1 MMNANIERLAIGGGA
16 VVLGLVLGWMGR
28 GLITYNT
35 GQESSTPYSDW
46 RTVCPAA
53 TTKDAS
59 CEMIADVADPKTKQ
73 VAARVSISRD
83 AKLGQVFAVVVPLN
97 VLLDPGLGLQVGKDP
112 VRQYKY
118 RTCNQAGCLSVTPI
132 DDALVTEMS
141 GADKLQ
147 LMTISANPG
156 STMQTLDISRKGFA
170 DARKAYLNG
179 NRKRSSWFWR
189 VF

>member
-1 MMNANIERLAIGGGA
+1 MERLAIGGGA

-53 TTKDAS
+53 TAKDAS
-59 CEMIADVADPKTKQ
+59 CEMVSDVTDPKTKQ
-73 VAARVSISRD
+73 VAARVSITRD
-83 AKLGQVFAVVVPLN
+83 PKLGQVIAFVLPLN
-97 VLLDPGLGLQVGKDP
+97 VQLDPGIGLQIGKDP

-118 RTCNQAGCLSVTPI
+118 RTCNQAGCISVTPVE
-132 DDALVTEMS
+132 DALVNQMGST
-141 GADKLQ
+141 DKLQ

-156 STMQTLDISRKGFA
+156 SAMQTLDISRNGFA
-170 DARKAYLNG
+170 AARRAFLNG
-179 NRKRSSWFWR
+179 NRKRANWFWR
-189 VF
+189 LF